1 MNFYIK
7 EMLSSKVLNVDVLSH
22 SWWEPCLV
30 DCLVGPLPLGFDLLS
45 TGWNSELHWHCE
57 TFPDVLYGRLLASAK
72 VILEPLG
79 LALARLDFWFRQN
92 TMIEHTILIGV
103 RGGGTVV
110 LFQIGLVT
118 QVVHRV
124 ITRLLLVHR
133 YNTRSI
139 EIKTSQNILFHLRF
153 EVAEQL
159 VLLGDIFLFLLVNVA
174 ASACLG

>member
-1 MNFYIK
+1 
-7 EMLSSKVLNVDVLSH
+7 
-22 SWWEPCLV
+22 
-30 DCLVGPLPLGFDLLS
+30 
-45 TGWNSELHWHCE
+45 
-57 TFPDVLYGRLLASAK
+57 
-72 VILEPLG
+72 
-79 LALARLDFWFRQN
+79 
-92 TMIEHTILIGV
+92 MIEHTILIGV